1 MELIEIDT
9 RGVKVNKK
17 LFLSIAAGA
26 VVSLPV
32 LAADNSTVT
41 IYGRVNVS
49 LEKTEIKNN
58 PAGDAT
64 KTQVVDNSSR
74 IGFRGKEELGANFAA
89 IFQVESRVRADSSG
103 DAWASR
109 DSFVGLEGGFGT
121 LRLGAPSVQS
131 ITSRMTRSRKT
142 ITTPATQVT
151 CCLHRRFSATVDS

>member
-49 LEKTEIKNN
+49 LEQTEIKNN
-58 PAGDAT
+58 PAGDVS
-64 KTQVVDNSSR
+64 KTEVVDNSSR
-74 IGFRGKEELGANFAA
+74 IGFRGKEELGDNFAA
-89 IFQVESRVRADSSG
+89 IFQVESRVRADRGG
-103 DAWASR
+103 DTWASR
-109 DSFVGLEGGFGT
+109 DSFVGPQGGFGT
-121 LRLGAPSVQS
+121 IRLGRTIGPVYYR
-131 ITSRMTRSRKT
+131 RMTHSRKT

-151 CCLHRRFSATVDS
+151 CCLHRRFSATADS